1 LIRLFTGYHCWLLF
15 DSGVPAGI
23 ARLTQHNE
31 AKLRSGSTVRIL
43 INGQMK
49 SFQVEI
55 VPDELKS
62 ERDRKIY
69 GNNILLSNQLG
80 NTNAP
85 SSFWK
90 GSNATH
96 LAQRA
101 FGPWKMK
108 LGLVATLCSAGLA
121 VAAAYT
127 AAQTN
132 CGKGLQCM
140 SLAARVMAGV
150 SVISA
155 IVAWA
160 KDIF

>member
-15 DSGVPAGI
+15 DAGVPTGS
-23 ARLTQHNE
+23 ARLTKYNE
-31 AKLRSGSTVRIL
+31 AKLRSGSTVKIL
-43 INGQMK
+43 VNGQMK
-49 SFQVEI
+49 LFQVEI
-55 VPDELKS
+55 VPDELES
-62 ERDRKIY
+62 EWDRKTY

-80 NTNAP
+80 NTNIP

-90 GSNATH
+90 GSNAAH

-101 FGPWKMK
+101 FGTWKMK
-108 LGLVATLCSAGLA
+108 LGLVATFCSAGLA

-127 AAQTN
+127 GAQTN
-132 CGKGLQCM
+132 CGKGLECM
-140 SLAARVMAGV
+140 SLATRVMAGV
-150 SVISA
+150 SVLSA